1 MSVLSKLD
9 KIRFIAKQTNA
20 SIIGIWEPKL
30 DSSILDSEVGIV

>member
-20 SIIGIWEPKL
+20 LIIGIWEPKL